1 MPSSRNTHSSRPSNS
16 RRSDS
21 RSSSRSRQTDS
32 RNTRSTRDTRETRD
46 SRQSYS
52 RSSSERDRR
61 NSRTDNH
68 AQTAKRGSSRTSSTS
83 SRSSRSVDRERARIN
98 RLTVIILAFIV
109 IAVIIV
115 VIIGVKSASTTAK
128 ANGTSVLS
136 ASATA
141 TPEPT
146 ATPAPTQTPKPV
158 AAQEKDV
165 SNATITQYD
174 SMLTVDGTAYEYY
187 KFSNDNATATISAIN
202 SMATSLNVNTY
213 AMMIPSGIDIMLPLS
228 LLDELAEVTSDQ
240 QKAESYILTSLDAS
254 VKTIATYDQLKA
266 YCDQELYFNTDNH
279 ISGLCGYY
287 IYQQWAAAKG
297 VSAVSLSSCSETS
310 YSGFYGNISN
320 STGLSLDEDTV
331 TVYDPGTSFSYNYMD
346 DYGTTQDGTVFVD
359 VSDYA
364 ATQKY
369 QAFLGGVH
377 TRSQITN
384 NSATDDSSCVLVI
397 DSNGTSI
404 APFIA
409 THYKNTYIVDYRY
422 SYETDNLS
430 KIVSDTGATDVIFC
444 LSMGVTGTGDLA
456 SGLTTL
462 CATSSN

>member
-1 MPSSRNTHSSRPSNS
+1 MPSSRNSRSNRPSDRQS
-16 RRSDS
+16 GS
-21 RSSSRSRQTDS
+21 RSPSRSRQTDS
-32 RNTRSTRDTRETRD
+32 RNTRNT
-46 SRQSYS
+46 RQSYS
-52 RSSSERDRR
+52 RSSSGSTQNTRR
-61 NSRTDNH
+61 NDRTNDYGSRQSRPSQ
-68 AQTAKRGSSRTSSTS
+68 AERSRSSRTSS
-83 SRSSRSVDRERARIN
+83 RAPRSVDRERARIN
-98 RLTVIILAFIV
+98 RLTFVILAFIV

-115 VIIGVKSASTTAK
+115 VAIGIKSASTTAK
-128 ANGTSVLS
+128 ANGNSVLS

-146 ATPAPTQTPKPV
+146 ATPAPTQTPKPT
-158 AAQEKDV
+158 AAQEKDI
-165 SNATITQYD
+165 SNATVTQYD

-187 KFSNDNATATISAIN
+187 KFNNDNATATISAIN

-240 QKAESYILTSLDAS
+240 QKAESYILTSLDSS
-254 VKTIATYDQLKA
+254 VKTISTYDQLKA

-287 IYQQWAAAKG
+287 LYQQWAAAKG

-331 TVYDPGTSFSYNYMD
+331 TVYNPGTNFSYNYMD

-359 VSDYA
+359 VTDYA

-384 NSATDDSSCVLVI
+384 NDATDNSTCVLVI

-409 THYKNTYIVDYRY
+409 THYKNTYLVDYRY

-444 LSMGVTGTGDLA
+444 LSMGITGTGDLA

-462 CATSSN
+462 CSTSSD

>member
-1 MPSSRNTHSSRPSNS
+1 MPSSRNTHSSRQSNS

-68 AQTAKRGSSRTSSTS
+68 AQTARRGSSRTSSTS

-213 AMMIPSGIDIMLPLS
+213 TMMIPSGIDIMLPLS

>member
-1 MPSSRNTHSSRPSNS
+1 MPSSRNSRSNRPSDS

-32 RNTRSTRDTRETRD
+32 RNTRNTNN
-46 SRQSYS
+46 SRQSAYS
-52 RSSSERDRR
+52 RSAENTRRSDRSNDYGARQSRPSQTERR
-61 NSRTDNH
+61 S
-68 AQTAKRGSSRTSSTS
+68 SSRTSRRAP
-83 SRSSRSVDRERARIN
+83 RSIDRERARIN
-98 RLTVIILAFIV
+98 RLTFIIVAFIIV
-109 IAVIIV
+109 AVIIV
-115 VIIGVKSASTTAK
+115 VAIGIKSASTTAK
-128 ANGTSVLS
+128 ANGNSILS

-146 ATPAPTQTPKPV
+146 ATPAPTQTPKPA
-158 AAQEKDV
+158 AAQEKDI
-165 SNATITQYD
+165 SNATVTQYD
-174 SMLTVDGTAYEYY
+174 SLLTVDGTAYEYY
-187 KFSNDNATATISAIN
+187 KFSGDNATATISAIN

-228 LLDELAEVTSDQ
+228 LLDELADVTSDQ
-240 QKAESYILTSLDAS
+240 QKAESYILTSLDSS

-266 YCDQELYFNTDNH
+266 YCDQDLYFNTDNH

-359 VSDYA
+359 VTDYA

-369 QAFLGGVH
+369 QAFLDGVH

-462 CATSSN
+462 CSTSSN

>member
-1 MPSSRNTHSSRPSNS
+1 MPSSRNSRSNRPSDS

-21 RSSSRSRQTDS
+21 RSSSRSRPTDS
-32 RNTRSTRDTRETRD
+32 RNTRNTNNT
-46 SRQSYS
+46 RQSYS
-52 RSSSERDRR
+52 HSSSGNTRR
-61 NSRTDNH
+61 NDRTNDYGARQSRST
-68 AQTAKRGSSRTSSTS
+68 QTERRSSSRTS
-83 SRSSRSVDRERARIN
+83 RRAPRSVDRERARIN
-98 RLTVIILAFIV
+98 RLTFIILAFII

-115 VIIGVKSASTTAK
+115 VAIGIKSASTTAK
-128 ANGTSVLS
+128 ANGTSILS

-146 ATPAPTQTPKPV
+146 ATPAPTQTPKPT
-158 AAQEKDV
+158 AAQEKDI
-165 SNATITQYD
+165 SNATVTQYD

-228 LLDELAEVTSDQ
+228 LLDELADVTSDQ
-240 QKAESYILTSLDAS
+240 QKAESYILTSLDSS

-310 YSGFYGNISN
+310 YSGFYGNVSN

-359 VSDYA
+359 VTDYA

-444 LSMGVTGTGDLA
+444 LSMGVTGSGDLA

-462 CATSSN
+462 CSTSSN

>member
-32 RNTRSTRDTRETRD
+32 RNTRSTRETRD

-68 AQTAKRGSSRTSSTS
+68 AQTARRGSSRTSSTS

-136 ASATA
+136 ASTTA

-287 IYQQWAAAKG
+287 IYQQWAAVKG